1 MNVNQRSYI
10 IFLLVTQWR
19 GRERLNTKVGK
30 TVFSEDHHHGEEC
43 VSAQICTNSS
53 SRQHIDKS
61 FLIPQDTTKT
71 SSVIFFSLFYLL
83 QFIQEKCTY
92 PLKKWFSFYFFKCR
106 YCARIIFNLTVESIT
121 VNRYKNAFNSFF
133 FVSNNLPF

>member
-92 PLKKWFSFYFFKCR
+92 PLKYGFLFIFLNVDIVPGSF
-106 YCARIIFNLTVESIT
+106 LTSLQNPSLSIDT
-121 VNRYKNAFNSFF
+121 RMLSILFF

>member
-71 SSVIFFSLFYLL
+71 SSVIFFFPFLSSSVY
-83 QFIQEKCTY
+83 IGKMHISI
-92 PLKKWFSFYFFKCR
+92 KIWFSFYFFKCR

>member
-1 MNVNQRSYI
+1 M
-10 IFLLVTQWR
+10 
-19 GRERLNTKVGK
+19 NTKVGK

-71 SSVIFFSLFYLL
+71 SSVIFFFPFLSSSVYIGKMHISIKKNGFLFIFLNVDIVPGSFLTSL
-83 QFIQEKCTY
+83 
-92 PLKKWFSFYFFKCR
+92 
-106 YCARIIFNLTVESIT
+106 
-121 VNRYKNAFNSFF
+121 
-133 FVSNNLPF
+133 